1 MTKIILARH
10 TETDWN
16 QVRRIQGG
24 GSNVPLNE
32 KGLKQAELLAQRLK
46 GEEIQAI
53 YSSPLKR
60 ALDTARIIAGHHGLE
75 VTAESSFKEID
86 AGEYEGVAVADIGRR
101 LSHILTA
108 GQDGNMPRIPGGES
122 LPELQQRAWGA
133 IKRLAAEYPDGHLLV
148 VSHFFAILS
157 VVCAVLNLPLSHLRR
172 FRLGTGSVTVI
183 EVGNPVDRLLV
194 FNDNCFQ
201 LDSQLY

>member
-1 MTKIILARH
+1 MTRIILARH

-32 KGLKQAELLAQRLK
+32 KGFKQAELLARRLK

-60 ALDTARIIAGHHGLE
+60 AMDTASIIAGYHNLE
-75 VTAESSFKEID
+75 VKPEPSLKEID
-86 AGEYEGVAVADIGRR
+86 AGDYEGVAVADIGQRF
-101 LSHILTA
+101 SHILTA
-108 GQDGNMPRIPGGES
+108 GQDGHMPRIPGGES
-122 LPELQQRAWGA
+122 LPELQQRAWGV
-133 IKRLAAEYPDGHLLV
+133 IRRLAAEHPDGQLLV

-157 VVCAVLNLPLSHLRR
+157 IVCAVLGLPLSHIRR
-172 FRLGTGSVTVI
+172 FRLATGSVTVI
-183 EVGNPVDRLLV
+183 EVGDPVDRLLV
-194 FNDNCFQ
+194 FNESCFQ